1 VNSHQSGPAGAD
13 PWSLEPW
20 QRSSFASSTYADQI
34 SLMTKDASEAL
45 LRSLAVQEGESVL
58 DVACGPGDP
67 SLRLG
72 QCIGR
77 TGMVVS
83 VDAIDTLTRTTAQ
96 RAREAGL
103 RLAAVQSRGELLPF
117 ASESFDALSCRF
129 GVMFFKNPAH
139 ALIEAHRVLRRRGR
153 ATYVVWG
160 PRKHNVYFT
169 APHDALE
176 ACGSPPPE
184 VHQETPTPFQFCEQD
199 ALASLMRAAGFEQVQ
214 EQTCAIRM
222 RFPGLQPRDLLDLQR
237 RISPKIADRLSD
249 LGPAM
254 IEVVRNRLADEI
266 QPWFSEGR
274 LELPGEILLVSG
286 RVAPG

>member
-1 VNSHQSGPAGAD
+1 MNSRIGGSPEAD
-13 PWSLEPW
+13 PWSLERW
-20 QRSSFASSTYADQI
+20 QQSSFASSAYADQI

-45 LRSLAVQEGESVL
+45 LQSLAVKEGESVL

-77 TGMVVS
+77 TGMVVA
-83 VDAIDTLTRTTAQ
+83 VDAIDALTRTTAR

-139 ALIEAHRVLRRRGR
+139 ALIEAHRVLRCRGR

-160 PRKHNVYFT
+160 PREHNIYFT
-169 APHDALE
+169 ALHETLE

-184 VHQETPTPFQFCEQD
+184 VHQETPTPFQFSEQD

-222 RFPGLQPRDLLDLQR
+222 RFPGLQPRELLDLHR
-237 RISPKIADRLSD
+237 RISPAIEDRVADLD
-249 LGPAM
+249 QAVV
-254 IEVVRNRLADEI
+254 EVVRNQLAEKV
-266 QPWFSEGR
+266 QRWFNEGH
-274 LELPGEILLVSG
+274 LELPGEIMLVSG
-286 RVAPG
+286 KASSS